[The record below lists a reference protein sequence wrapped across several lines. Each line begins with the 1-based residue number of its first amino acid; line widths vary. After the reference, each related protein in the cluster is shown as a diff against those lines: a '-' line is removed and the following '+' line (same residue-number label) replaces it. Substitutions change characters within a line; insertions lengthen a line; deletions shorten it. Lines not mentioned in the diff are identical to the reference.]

1 MRRAR
6 RGLRRLDR
14 CIAGLLALGF
24 AAGASAQEP
33 GTDEDW
39 GDDWGEPEATHWSG
53 YVEAGYAQ
61 RLSRDPRF
69 DSSATR
75 AELKAQ
81 LEVSHELERAQLSGK
96 LDVHAD
102 GVEDGLWLDLREALA
117 TLQLG
122 SRANLKLG
130 RQVLSWGTGDL
141 LFINDR
147 FPKDFVLPLAGGEDL
162 YFKAPSN
169 SARLAVLL
177 PALNIDLAYTP
188 RFAPDRYIDG
198 ERLGFFDARS
208 GQRVGGRDLIDA
220 REPSGAGSG
229 ELGLR
234 LHRTL
239 EGIEYAAYFYRG
251 FDKQPLA
258 ADLDGRPSHFRRD
271 SAGFSVRG
279 PLAGG
284 IAKFEAG
291 REWSGAE
298 VDDVLA
304 RVPHKTSA
312 LIGYEKE
319 WLPKL
324 TLGAQAYSEFHANEP
339 GNASPLN
346 GEERHLLS
354 LRISHQALRDRL
366 TTSAIA
372 FYSPNQHDHWLRLT
386 VSHRLSDAWLTGATA
401 NVFGGRV
408 DRFFGQL
415 EDDSNAGVWVRRQF

>member
-1 MRRAR
+1 MRPAR
-6 RGLRRLDR
+6 RRPRAFESL
-14 CIAGLLALGF
+14 IISALALSF
-24 AAGASAQEP
+24 SMTASAQDSAQ
-33 GTDEDW
+33 GDDW
-39 GDDWGEPEATHWSG
+39 AEDWGEPEATQWSG
-53 YVEAGYAQ
+53 YVEAGYA
-61 RLSRDPRF
+61 RRFSRDPLF
-69 DSSATR
+69 DSRATR
-75 AELKAQ
+75 AELKSQ
-81 LEVSHELERAQLSGK
+81 IEVSHDLERAQLSGK

-102 GVEDGLWLDLREALA
+102 GVGDGLWLDLREALA

-188 RFAPDRYIDG
+188 RFTPDHYIDG

-208 GQRVGGRDLIDA
+208 GRRVGGRDLIDA
-220 REPSGAGSG
+220 REPSGFDSG

-234 LHRTL
+234 LHRTHQ
-239 EGIEYAAYFYRG
+239 GIEYAAYFYRG
-251 FDKQPLA
+251 FDKQPLG
-258 ADLDGRPSHFRRD
+258 ADLQGQPSHFRRD
-271 SAGFSVRG
+271 SAGISVRG

-298 VDDVLA
+298 LDHVLA

-324 TLGAQAYSEFHANEP
+324 TLGAQAYSEFHTHEP

-346 GEERHLLS
+346 GAERHLVS

-366 TTSAIA
+366 NTSAIA
-372 FYSPNQHDHWLRLT
+372 FYSPNQHDRWLRIT
-386 VSHRLSDAWLTGATA
+386 VSHRLSDEWLTGATA
-401 NVFGGRV
+401 NLFGGRV

-415 EDDSNAGVWVRRQF
+415 EDDSNAGLWVRRQF